1 MNVGFEEVVP
11 VLKKSLYS
19 VKRPQLLMEPWIG
32 CMRKRFEAT
41 FSLNGTLWKKS
52 FFLIRNGM
60 AYGIR

>member
-1 MNVGFEEVVP
+1 M
-11 VLKKSLYS
+11 LKKSLHS
-19 VKRPQLLMEPWIG
+19 VKRPQLLMEPWIV